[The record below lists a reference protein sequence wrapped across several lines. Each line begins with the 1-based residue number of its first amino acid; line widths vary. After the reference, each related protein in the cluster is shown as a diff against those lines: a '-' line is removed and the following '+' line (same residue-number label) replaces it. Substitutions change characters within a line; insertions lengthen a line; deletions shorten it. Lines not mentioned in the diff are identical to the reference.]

1 MKQSGE
7 TIELKR
13 LIHALET
20 YNPVDFLRVWA
31 VDDPRLERLMKQAEK
46 AGALQKCS
54 KYVVDTIASG
64 LREELQEMTP

>member
-1 MKQSGE
+1 
-7 TIELKR
+7 
-13 LIHALET
+13 
-20 YNPVDFLRVWA
+20 
-31 VDDPRLERLMKQAEK
+31 MKQAEK